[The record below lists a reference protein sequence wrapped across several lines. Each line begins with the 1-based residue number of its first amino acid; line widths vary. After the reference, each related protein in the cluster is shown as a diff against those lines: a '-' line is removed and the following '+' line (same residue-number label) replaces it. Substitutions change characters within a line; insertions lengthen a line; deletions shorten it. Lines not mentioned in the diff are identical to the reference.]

1 MTQSEI
7 EEYFFDKCKD
17 FGVPV
22 WLSDSFP
29 WDRIDGER
37 IAIIVGHNQPS
48 QYWNNCYV
56 KVNWLVPDICAEANK
71 IRLKEI
77 EGSLKSLHRGGG
89 DGFRY
94 SLDRTSAEC
103 DRQLRCHYVN
113 ITLLFQHQNIL
124 SNE

>member
-7 EEYFFDKCKD
+7 EEYFYDKCKD

-22 WLSDSFP
+22 WLTGSFP
-29 WDRIDGER
+29 WDRVDEER

-48 QYWNNCYV
+48 RYWNNCYV
-56 KVNWLVPDICAEANK
+56 KINWLVPDICAEANK

-77 EGSLKSLHRGGG
+77 EGSLKSLHMDGG

-94 SLDRTSAEC
+94 SLDRTSVES